1 MIAPEEDDNSTSFF
15 DFSLIDQIPLPGGQ
29 LPSLDSHFLWSS
41 DSLNISTEYLDSSCC
56 KELGSRKRYILSL
69 ISLNFAVLFDK
80 HMRMFSLRVNPASCS
95 STDTKAC
102 REKKRRDKMNERFQE
117 LNEILDPGRPPK
129 TDKTVILGDAIRR
142 VIQLREEAVK
152 LKESTQ
158 DLQAKI
164 NELKVEKTELRDEKQ
179 KLKAEKERLEQQIKT
194 FTRPPATSAFFPYPQ
209 SPIVDGKFVPVM
221 GYHGVPM
228 WPFASVPAVD
238 TSEDHILRSPLA

>member
-164 NELKVEKTELRDEKQ
+164 NELKV
-179 KLKAEKERLEQQIKT
+179 I
-194 FTRPPATSAFFPYPQ
+194 F
-209 SPIVDGKFVPVM
+209 
-221 GYHGVPM
+221 
-228 WPFASVPAVD
+228 
-238 TSEDHILRSPLA
+238 

>member
-1 MIAPEEDDNSTSFF
+1 MIAPEHDDNSSSFF

-29 LPSLDSHFLWSS
+29 LPSLDSDFLWSS
-41 DSLNISTEYLDSSCC
+41 DPFTGSTNISTEYLDSSCC
-56 KELGSRKRYILSL
+56 KELGSRK
-69 ISLNFAVLFDK
+69 
-80 HMRMFSLRVNPASCS
+80 RVNPASCS

-179 KLKAEKERLEQQIKT
+179 KLKAEKERLEQQIKA

-209 SPIVDGKFVPVM
+209 SPIVDGKFVPFM